1 MLLYG
6 SNGLKF
12 AGASRHSTLGCSRL
26 TLEEQK
32 LIGGGGNNG
41 GRGCCT
47 ETGLRRRGGDERR
60 HASQAVHIEAAIG
73 QQGQFLRGWQC
84 RLSPSAGGG
93 HDVGVGGGGGL
104 LRVVWPGDADAEL

>member
-32 LIGGGGNNG
+32 LIGGGGNKG
-41 GRGCCT
+41 
-47 ETGLRRRGGDERR
+47 ER
-60 HASQAVHIEAAIG
+60 VAAP
-73 QQGQFLRGWQC
+73 
-84 RLSPSAGGG
+84 RLDYDA
-93 HDVGVGGGGGL
+93 VGGMSAVTPRRLYTSRQLSGSK
-104 LRVVWPGDADAEL
+104 ANS

>member
-60 HASQAVHIEAAIG
+60 YASQAVHIEAAIG
-73 QQGQFLRGWQC
+73 QQGQLRGWQC
-84 RLSPSAGGG
+84 RLSRHRPAAAMMSGAGAGAG
-93 HDVGVGGGGGL
+93 YCASSG
-104 LRVVWPGDADAEL
+104 GDAVAGL